1 MRARSR
7 RGRSSSG
14 RLTSLP
20 SAYATVVGFV
30 RFLTRVFFREVE
42 VTGVEHLPKDG
53 GGVLVSWHPNGMID
67 PGLILSQ
74 FPRQVIFGAR
84 HQLFNY
90 PILGSVMRAIGTVP
104 IYRASDTDG
113 ADPEARRE
121 ANNRSL
127 DALAEQVAR
136 GSFSCLFPEGH
147 SHDAPHLQ
155 HIKTG
160 AARFYYRARELQPAG
175 SPPPVII
182 PVGLHYDHKRGFR
195 SNALVSFHPPME
207 LDDVLARLGEGGD
220 EEEEVDVD
228 RFARLTGRIERVL
241 RDVVH
246 CTESWELH
254 YLMHRARKLVRAE
267 RAHRAGA
274 RPGRVDMGER
284 QLGFARVW
292 QGYYERLET
301 HPEEVAAVLDRIRV
315 YDQDLRAMAL
325 HDHELDKGPRLVRP
339 ALGLYLLLQAM
350 LVFVLLPP
358 VLLVGYVVNLFPF
371 LGLWGLSKALS
382 KARKDEASIKLLFG
396 IVAFPLAWATAAVVA
411 AMAHGPLHAMWP
423 SLPDT
428 PLLAGTMAVLFGVV
442 GGVIALPYSQ
452 LVRETLRSLRVRL
465 TRARRAR
472 AITWLK
478 VERAELFEAV
488 IGLAEGLDLPG
499 KVDPSGKILA
509 D

>member
-1 MRARSR
+1 M
-7 RGRSSSG
+7 
-14 RLTSLP
+14 P
-20 SAYATVVGFV
+20 SAYSTVVGFV
-30 RFLTRVFFREVE
+30 RFLTRVFFRDVE
-42 VTGVEHLPKDG
+42 VTGTEHLPEDG

-84 HQLFNY
+84 HQLFKW
-90 PILGSVMRAIGTVP
+90 PVLGSVMRAIGTVP
-104 IYRASDTDG
+104 IYRARDTDG
-113 ADPEARRE
+113 SDLEARRE
-121 ANNRSL
+121 ANNKSL
-127 DALAEQVAR
+127 DALAEQVAA

-160 AARFYYRARELQPAG
+160 AARFYYRACELQIEGA
-175 SPPPVII
+175 PPPVII

-195 SNALVSFHPPME
+195 SNALVAFHPPME
-207 LDDVLARLGEGGD
+207 LDDVIAKLGD
-220 EEEEVDVD
+220 RVEEPPEED

-274 RPGRVDMGER
+274 SPGRVDMGER
-284 QLGFARVW
+284 TLGFARVW

-301 HPEEVAAVLDRIRV
+301 HPEQVGTVLERIRL

-325 HDHELDKGPRLVRP
+325 HDHELDRGPKLLRP
-339 ALGLYLLLQAM
+339 ILGLYLLLQAM

-358 VLLVGYVVNLFPF
+358 VLLVGYVVNLFP
-371 LGLWGLSKALS
+371 LAGLKVLSKVFA

-396 IVAFPLAWATAAVVA
+396 IVAFPLAWGGAAVVA
-411 AMAHGPLHAMWP
+411 AMTHGKLHTIWP
-423 SLPDT
+423 NLPDT
-428 PLLAGTMAVLFGVV
+428 PMFAGFMAVVFGVV
-442 GGVIALPYSQ
+442 GGIIALPYSR
-452 LVRETLRSLRVRL
+452 LVQETLRSLRVRL
-465 TRARRAR
+465 TRAARAR
-472 AITWLK
+472 EITRLK

-488 IGLAEGLDLPG
+488 IGLSAGLDLPG
-499 KVDPSGKILA
+499 AVDPSGRIVA
-509 D
+509 E